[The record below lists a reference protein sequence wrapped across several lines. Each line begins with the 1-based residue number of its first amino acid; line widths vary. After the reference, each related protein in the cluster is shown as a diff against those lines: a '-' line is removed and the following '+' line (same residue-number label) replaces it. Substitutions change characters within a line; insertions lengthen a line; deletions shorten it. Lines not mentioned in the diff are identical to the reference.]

1 MWFWGMNIIACHYWD
16 DTMMI
21 IPVLIWSILSSLTCS
36 IKSPEWYWQ
45 QMPLPVCVNL
55 CLVFWDLDLRQ
66 RAGKES
72 AVVPYYCKW
81 MEQPGVSG
89 WISLPLD
96 IRMGLWEGPEPQYN
110 ERRKP
115 QLPWQLHK
123 YTETISTLSNIKQT
137 ENNRAPPL
145 SLLHTHPYNF
155 K

>member
-1 MWFWGMNIIACHYWD
+1 
-16 DTMMI
+16 MI
-21 IPVLIWSILSSLTCS
+21 LRNEYYSMSILRWYYDDYPSINLIHFVLPYLQYKVTRMVLTTNAVASLS
-36 IKSPEWYWQ
+36 
-45 QMPLPVCVNL
+45 VNL

-66 RAGKES
+66 QAGKES
-72 AVVPYYCKW
+72 AVVTYYCKW

-123 YTETISTLSNIKQT
+123 YTETISTLSNIK
-137 ENNRAPPL
+137 
-145 SLLHTHPYNF
+145 
-155 K
+155 